1 MTNLLLWQN
10 SSMKEIVRLITA
22 STVGLIFSLS
32 LHSQSHL
39 HQVIVL
45 NEGWSDWQT
54 GEVIEPA
61 TMGVYDPGLQ
71 LYTLVDTLDGAAFVS
86 DAAIFNET
94 ILVAADGALLQYDAN
109 TYQLL
114 QSVESV
120 GIRKMAIHEGVVYVT
135 RGDIDDQGLS
145 LQLDAYFQ
153 WYDAA
158 SLQLLGELTV
168 SENGPQYA
176 TEGIAVADDRVYFA
190 INNAFDWGNEV
201 GFIGAYDTNSDEY
214 LEWDLGENGM
224 NPYHLFAAGETVVT
238 VNNRDYGSTSLSAL
252 VLANQSVETV
262 EVSEANAGCLAA
274 IGIDSEVRYQI
285 SGESA
290 VRQSNTQDLANST
303 PWISD
308 CPSYYGMAVDPVS
321 GQIYASVTDY
331 STFGLIEI
339 RSESGEF
346 LGQFDCGVS
355 PGVICMDV
363 RELSSISRLPLPIS
377 VRHRFQRVDVLGR
390 DLSNS
395 GRLQGLTMDGQGRKV
410 IVLDLN

>member
-1 MTNLLLWQN
+1 MN
-10 SSMKEIVRLITA
+10 KIARLITA
-22 STVGLIFSLS
+22 SVACLIISLN
-32 LHSQSHL
+32 LHSQNHL

-71 LYTLVDTLDGAAFVS
+71 LYTLVDTLEGAAFVS
-86 DAAIFNET
+86 DAVVFNET

-109 TYQLL
+109 THQLL
-114 QSVESV
+114 QSVEAV
-120 GIRKMAIHEGVVYVT
+120 GIRKMAIHEGVMYVT
-135 RGDIDDQGLS
+135 RGDIDDQGMS
-145 LQLDAYFQ
+145 LELDAYFQ
-153 WYDAA
+153 WYDAT

-168 SENGPQYA
+168 SENGPQFA
-176 TEGIAVADDRVYFA
+176 TEGIAVAGDRIYFA

-214 LEWDLGENGM
+214 LEWDLGENGI

-238 VNNRDYGSTSLSAL
+238 VNNRDYGPTSLSAL
-252 VLANQSVETV
+252 DLVGESVETV

-285 SGESA
+285 SREAA
-290 VRQSNTQDLANST
+290 VRQSSTQDLANSA

-321 GQIYASVTDY
+321 GEVYASVTDY
-331 STFGLIEI
+331 STFGLVEI
-339 RSESGEF
+339 RSEYGEL
-346 LGQFDCGVS
+346 LGQFECGVS

-363 RELSSISRLPLPIS
+363 RELSSIAESQLLIPAQ
-377 VRHRFQRVDVLGR
+377 HRTQPVDILGR
-390 DLSNS
+390 SLPNS
-395 GRLQGLTMDGQGRKV
+395 GRLEGLTLDGQGRKT

>member
-1 MTNLLLWQN
+1 
-10 SSMKEIVRLITA
+10 MKEIARLIIA
-22 STVGLIFSLS
+22 STACLIFAMS
-32 LHSQSHL
+32 LHSQNHL

-71 LYTLVDTLDGAAFVS
+71 LYTLVDTLEGAAFVS
-86 DAAIFNET
+86 DAVIFNET
-94 ILVAADGALLQYDAN
+94 ILVAADAALLQYDAN
-109 TYQLL
+109 TYELL

-120 GIRKMAIHEGVVYVT
+120 GIRKMAIQDGVLYVT
-135 RGDIDDQGLS
+135 RGDIDDQGMS
-145 LQLDAYFQ
+145 LQMEAYFQ

-168 SENGPQYA
+168 TENGPQYA
-176 TEGIAVADDRVYFA
+176 TEGIAVAGDRVYFA

-201 GFIGAYDTNSDEY
+201 GFIGAYDTYSDEY
-214 LEWDLGENGM
+214 FEWDLGENGM
-224 NPYHLFAAGETVVT
+224 NPYHLFAAGETIVT

-252 VLANQSVETV
+252 DLTGESVETV

-274 IGIDSEVRYQI
+274 IGMDSEVRYQI
-285 SGESA
+285 SGEAA
-290 VRQSNTQDLANST
+290 VRQSSTQDLANSA

-321 GQIYASVTDY
+321 GEVYASVTDY
-331 STFGLIEI
+331 STFGLVEI
-339 RSESGEF
+339 RSESGEL
-346 LGQFDCGVS
+346 LGQFDCGIS

-363 RELSSISRLPLPIS
+363 RELSSIAGAQLPVS
-377 VRHRFQRVDVLGR
+377 VQHRSQRIDVLGR
-390 DLSNS
+390 ALSHS
-395 GRLQGLTMDGQGRKV
+395 GRLEGLTLDGQGRKT

>member
-1 MTNLLLWQN
+1 
-10 SSMKEIVRLITA
+10 MKEIVRLITA

-71 LYTLVDTLDGAAFVS
+71 LYTLVDTLEGAAFVS
-86 DAAIFNET
+86 DAVVFNET

-190 INNAFDWGNEV
+190 INNAFEWGNEV

-224 NPYHLFAAGETVVT
+224 NPYHLFATGETVVT

-252 VLANQSVETV
+252 DLANQSIETV

-290 VRQSNTQDLANST
+290 VRQSNTQDLASST

-321 GQIYASVTDY
+321 GEVYASVTDY
-331 STFGLIEI
+331 STFGLVEI
-339 RSESGEF
+339 RSESGEL

-363 RELSSISRLPLPIS
+363 RELSSIAESQLLIPAQYRLQP
-377 VRHRFQRVDVLGR
+377 VDILGR
-390 DLSNS
+390 ALPNA
-395 GRLQGLTMDGQGRKV
+395 GRLQGLTLDGQGRKT

>member
-1 MTNLLLWQN
+1 MN
-10 SSMKEIVRLITA
+10 EIARLITA
-22 STVGLIFSLS
+22 STVCLIFALN
-32 LHSQSHL
+32 LHSQNHL

-71 LYTLVDTLDGAAFVS
+71 LYTLVDTLEGAAFVS
-86 DAAIFNET
+86 DAVVFNET

-120 GIRKMAIHEGVVYVT
+120 GIRKMAMHEGVVYVT
-135 RGDIDDQGLS
+135 RGDIDDQGMS
-145 LQLDAYFQ
+145 LELDAYFQ
-153 WYDAA
+153 WYDAT

-168 SENGPQYA
+168 SENGPQFA
-176 TEGIAVADDRVYFA
+176 TEGIAVAGDRVYFA

-214 LEWDLGENGM
+214 LEWDLGENGV
-224 NPYHLFAAGETVVT
+224 NPYHLFAAGETVVS
-238 VNNRDYGSTSLSAL
+238 VNNTDYSSTSLSAL
-252 VLANQSVETV
+252 DLAGQSVETV
-262 EVSEANAGCLAA
+262 EVSEANSGCLAA

-285 SGESA
+285 SGEAA
-290 VRQSNTQDLANST
+290 VRQSSTQDLANSAL
-303 PWISD
+303 WISD
-308 CPSYYGMAVDPVS
+308 CASYYGMAVDPVS
-321 GQIYASVTDY
+321 GEVYASVTDY
-331 STFGLIEI
+331 STFGLVEI
-339 RSESGEF
+339 RSESGEL

-363 RELSSISRLPLPIS
+363 RELSSIAESQLLIPAQHRLQP
-377 VRHRFQRVDVLGR
+377 VDILGR
-390 DLSNS
+390 ALPNA
-395 GRLQGLTMDGQGRKV
+395 GRLQGLMLDGQGRKT

>member
-1 MTNLLLWQN
+1 MN
-10 SSMKEIVRLITA
+10 EIARLIIA
-22 STVGLIFSLS
+22 STACLIFALS
-32 LHSQSHL
+32 LHSQNHL
-39 HQVIVL
+39 HQVVVL

-71 LYTLVDTLDGAAFVS
+71 LYTLVDTLEGAAFVS
-86 DAAIFNET
+86 DAVIFNET

-109 TYQLL
+109 TYELL

-120 GIRKMAIHEGVVYVT
+120 GIRKMAIQDGVLYVT
-135 RGDIDDQGLS
+135 RGDIDDQGMS
-145 LQLDAYFQ
+145 LQMEAYFQ

-168 SENGPQYA
+168 AENGPQYA
-176 TEGIAVADDRVYFA
+176 TEGIAVAGDRIYFA

-201 GFIGAYDTNSDEY
+201 GFIGTYDTYSDEY

-224 NPYHLFAAGETVVT
+224 NPYHLFATGETIVT

-252 VLANQSVETV
+252 DLTGESVETV

-274 IGIDSEVRYQI
+274 IGMDSEVRYQI
-285 SGESA
+285 SGEAA
-290 VRQSNTQDLANST
+290 VRQSSTQDLSNSA

-321 GQIYASVTDY
+321 EEVYASVTDY

-339 RSESGEF
+339 RSESGEL
-346 LGQFDCGVS
+346 LGQFDCGIS

-363 RELSSISRLPLPIS
+363 RELSSIAGAPLPVS
-377 VRHRFQRVDVLGR
+377 VQHRSQRIDVLGR
-390 DLSNS
+390 TLSHS
-395 GRLQGLTMDGQGRKV
+395 GRLEGLTLDGQGRKT

>member
-1 MTNLLLWQN
+1 MN
-10 SSMKEIVRLITA
+10 KIARLITA
-22 STVGLIFSLS
+22 SVACLIISLN
-32 LHSQSHL
+32 LHSQNHL

-54 GEVIEPA
+54 GEMIEPA

-71 LYTLVDTLDGAAFVS
+71 LYTLVDTLEGAAFVS
-86 DAAIFNET
+86 DAVVLNET
-94 ILVAADGALLQYDAN
+94 ILVAADGSLLQYDAN
-109 TYQLL
+109 THQLL
-114 QSVESV
+114 QSVEAV

-135 RGDIDDQGLS
+135 RGDIDDQGMS
-145 LQLDAYFQ
+145 LELDAYFQ
-153 WYDAA
+153 WYDAT

-168 SENGPQYA
+168 SENGPQFA
-176 TEGIAVADDRVYFA
+176 TEGIAVAGDRIYFA

-214 LEWDLGENGM
+214 LEWDLGENGI

-252 VLANQSVETV
+252 DLVGESVETV

-285 SGESA
+285 SGEAA
-290 VRQSNTQDLANST
+290 VRQSSTQDLANSA

-321 GQIYASVTDY
+321 GEVYASVTDY
-331 STFGLIEI
+331 STFGLVEI
-339 RSESGEF
+339 RSESGEL
-346 LGQFDCGVS
+346 LGQFECGVS

-363 RELSSISRLPLPIS
+363 RELSSIAESQLLLPAQ
-377 VRHRFQRVDVLGR
+377 HRTQPVDILGR
-390 DLSNS
+390 SLPNS
-395 GRLQGLTMDGQGRKV
+395 GRLEGLTLDGQGRKT